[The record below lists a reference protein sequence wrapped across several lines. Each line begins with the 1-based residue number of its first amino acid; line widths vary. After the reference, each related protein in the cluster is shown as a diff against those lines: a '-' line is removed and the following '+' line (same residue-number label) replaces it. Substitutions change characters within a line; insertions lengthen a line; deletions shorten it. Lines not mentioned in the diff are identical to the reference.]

1 MDTFYFKQL
10 FSHFTKQKD
19 KEHYI
24 LDPFTCAV
32 RLGLLGFLQ
41 EGTKISIFDNRISY
55 CTPSFFQGTYRWTFG
70 DKRDDLHN
78 LYLPIRKYIGWYNL
92 ENKNIF
98 NITRLAISGL
108 LKLKKCY
115 EPHTI
120 ISHSLELYLTSLQ
133 DAYNY
138 AKKTIKSK
146 QKNKNQEQTNIIPNP
161 QPIFCESE
169 LNMEEKREM
178 VINYKKFQDLYSE
191 REIQIITD
199 LLLEM
204 EHSYNTG
211 SENNMISLMNALD
224 SILFSKEEKIYNLIK
239 DTSTLLE

>member
-1 MDTFYFKQL
+1 METFYFKQL
-10 FSHFTKQKD
+10 FSHFTKQRE

-24 LDPFTCAV
+24 LDPFTCII

-78 LYLPIRKYIGWYNL
+78 LYLPIRKYIKWYNL
-92 ENKNIF
+92 ENQNLF
-98 NITRLAISGL
+98 NITRLAIAGL
-108 LKLKKCY
+108 IRLKHCY
-115 EPHTI
+115 QPHTI

-138 AKKTIKSK
+138 AKKIRK
-146 QKNKNQEQTNIIPNP
+146 QLKKDNSNQQNNATQNTGIFNESQTNETR
-161 QPIFCESE
+161 Q
-169 LNMEEKREM
+169 EM
-178 VINYKKFQDLYSE
+178 VINYQKFRDLYSE

-204 EHSYNTG
+204 EQSYN
-211 SENNMISLMNALD
+211 ENKDANIVSLMNALD
-224 SILFSKEEKIYNLIK
+224 SILFSKEEKIYTLIK
-239 DTSTLLE
+239 DTTTLLE

>member
-1 MDTFYFKQL
+1 MDTFYIKQL
-10 FSHFTKQKD
+10 FSHFTKQKE

-24 LDPFTCAV
+24 LDPFTCAI
-32 RLGLLGFLQ
+32 RLGLLGFLE

-55 CTPSFFQGTYRWTFG
+55 CTPSFLQGTYRWTFG

-78 LYLPIRKYIGWYNL
+78 LYLPIRKYIKWYNL

-138 AKKTIKSK
+138 SKKLNKTK
-146 QKNKNQEQTNIIPNP
+146 QKNKNQEQSNTTPTP
-161 QPIFCESE
+161 QPIFNESE
-169 LNMEEKREM
+169 TK
-178 VINYKKFQDLYSE
+178 
-191 REIQIITD
+191 
-199 LLLEM
+199 
-204 EHSYNTG
+204 
-211 SENNMISLMNALD
+211 
-224 SILFSKEEKIYNLIK
+224 
-239 DTSTLLE
+239 